1 MKLSDNLSDG
11 RPEKLSDKLTV
22 ELSKKLNRRKF
33 MKTLLMA
40 SSAAAIDWTGFGA
53 LANSIPN
60 KNKFPI
66 VVIGAGLGG
75 LVSAAYLSRHGFDV
89 TLIEQHS
96 IPGGYATSFDRE
108 DFTFDVSLHA
118 TVAEHGMPQMILNDL
133 GIWDKLKVAYTPEL
147 RRIVTPKFDV
157 TLPAKNPGGV
167 KKELSQ
173 VFPHEKQGIYNFYTE
188 MEQVISEL
196 WGGKRFKN
204 SMMGKLEKLSL
215 EQWMSL
221 HVNDPDVKYCLA
233 IFSGYYGLSPSKI
246 NALFYAIATG
256 EYLVHGGQYYKA
268 RSQDLSDTLA
278 DCIEKNNGSIHYNTE
293 VAHISFDPENR
304 IKGVIDY
311 TGKNYPAK
319 AVIANCSVPVLMNK
333 MVPKKLVPPDFT
345 RQIQKRNTSLSSFV
359 VWLGLNRRIDHIKD
373 YEIDLA
379 ENIDIDRKDFF
390 SKKDLADAN
399 IGVTI
404 YDNLFEGYS
413 VPGKSTLSIM
423 CLADFNPWKKFE
435 KKYFNDQKETYNKEK
450 ERIARRFIQRVE
462 HALIPNLSKYI
473 EVMEI
478 GTPLTNMFY
487 TQNPGGAIYGF
498 DRDMPHLNAR
508 TPIKGLY
515 LASAWSHGG
524 GYTPVMMAGRETA
537 NLCLKDL
544 NG

>member
-1 MKLSDNLSDG
+1 
-11 RPEKLSDKLTV
+11 
-22 ELSKKLNRRKF
+22 
-33 MKTLLMA
+33 
-40 SSAAAIDWTGFGA
+40 
-53 LANSIPN
+53 
-60 KNKFPI
+60 
-66 VVIGAGLGG
+66 
-75 LVSAAYLSRHGFDV
+75 
-89 TLIEQHS
+89 
-96 IPGGYATSFDRE
+96 
-108 DFTFDVSLHA
+108 LHA
-118 TVAEHGMPQMILNDL
+118 TVAEHAMPQMILNDL
-133 GIWDKLKVAYTPEL
+133 GIWDKLTVAYTPEF

-157 TLPAKNPGGV
+157 TLLAKNPEEV
-167 KKELSQ
+167 KKELSK

-196 WGGKRFKN
+196 WGGKHFKN

-221 HVNDPDVKYCLA
+221 HVKDPDVKYCLA
-233 IFSGYYGLSPSKI
+233 IFSGYYGLSPSKT

-278 DCIEKNNGSIHYNTE
+278 DCIEKNNGTIHYDTE
-293 VAHISFDPENR
+293 AAHILFDPENR
-304 IKGVIDY
+304 IKGVMDRA
-311 TGKNYPAK
+311 GKKYPAK

-333 MVPKKLVPPDFT
+333 MVPKKMVPPDVT

-359 VWLGLNRRIDHIKD
+359 VWLGLNKRIDHIKD
-373 YEIDLA
+373 YEIDLVQ
-379 ENIDIDRKDFF
+379 NTNLTPDQLF
-390 SKKDLADAN
+390 SKRDMADAN

-404 YDNLFEGYS
+404 YDNLFKGYS

-435 KKYFNDQKETYNKEK
+435 KDYFNDQKEAYNREK
-450 ERIARRFIQRVE
+450 ERIARSFIQRVE
-462 HALIPNLSKYI
+462 QRLIPDLSHMI

-487 TQNPGGAIYGF
+487 TQNPEGAIYGF
-498 DRDMPHLNAR
+498 DRDMPHLKAK

-537 NLCLKDL
+537 KLVLKDL
-544 NG
+544 EG